1 MLELYPD
8 PIQGKAVDQL
18 ITRFRKKWIVNL
30 NQNMIVRALNKGQ
43 KVKLLCIKM
52 QTIPVTHRFIKIT
65 CKKFKQCPC

>member
-30 NQNMIVRALNKGQ
+30 NQNMIVRVLNKGQ
-43 KVKLLCIKM
+43 KVKLVYIKM
-52 QTIPVTHRFIKIT
+52 QRIPVTHQFIKTI